1 VREFADSDWSS
12 AWSAVRTVSASSGQ
26 KYRIPGRP
34 WHFADTVGPMEDQIV
49 PRQGENNAEIL
60 ADLGFDE
67 AQIADLVRAGV
78 TVEAPRTSEG
88 TERG

>member
-1 VREFADSDWSS
+1 
-12 AWSAVRTVSASSGQ
+12 
-26 KYRIPGRP
+26 
-34 WHFADTVGPMEDQIV
+34 MEDQIV